1 MKMGG
6 QAVADHLK
14 SQEPKVLA
22 GYALFIAAVI
32 GFILLR
38 RLVLSQL
45 ICYADKKGQESDKL
59 VFISEPL
66 ADHEAVP
73 RPKL

>member
-1 MKMGG
+1 MGCACCSCTAVPYMKMGG

-38 RLVLSQL
+38 RLVLSEL
-45 ICYADKKGQESDKL
+45 ICYAAPEGAGKRQAR
-59 VFISEPL
+59 F
-66 ADHEAVP
+66 HF
-73 RPKL
+73 